1 MTRLDRAVAAAALG
15 ALALSCHRG
24 EQSDV
29 ERVEFGVLYGGDIQ
43 DRASMPLELDPA
55 KQELALR
62 VSFREPVHRE
72 RLVRWE
78 FERPISDRKAPDG
91 GTLFS
96 AELGE
101 VPVHVGE
108 RRADAKLA
116 FRKSD
121 RPGTFR
127 IRVRLDDRVVLERAL
142 AVVAKGAAQ

>member
-1 MTRLDRAVAAAALG
+1 MSRAGRGRALLLLG
-15 ALALSCHRG
+15 FALSCQRG
-24 EQSDV
+24 ERSEI
-29 ERVEFGVLYGGDIQ
+29 ERAEFGVLYGGDIQ
-43 DRASMPLELDPA
+43 DRTSVQ
-55 KQELALR
+55 QELALR
-62 VSFREPVHRE
+62 VSFREPVRRE

-78 FERPISDRKAPDG
+78 FERPIGDRKAPDG
-91 GTLFS
+91 GALFS

-127 IRVRLDDRVVLERAL
+127 IRVRVDDKVVLERAFE
-142 AVVAKGAAQ
+142 VVPP